1 MQNYK
6 KKVIISGSATI
17 ILYVKIVN
25 IQFNIQFVTIIV
37 VLGAL
42 IRGLK
47 WAFRR
52 PAVAMGTV
60 VMVAGAPF
68 APAN

>member
-25 IQFNIQFVTIIV
+25 IQFVTIIV

-52 PAVAMGTV
+52 PAMAMGTV
-60 VMVAGAPF
+60 VMVAGTPF

>member
-17 ILYVKIVN
+17 ILYVKIV
-25 IQFNIQFVTIIV
+25 NIQFVTIIV